1 MCVPVQRLY
10 LKEGQRYDLGA
21 GTYVSAGTFF
31 AAIWSLPADRAVALR
46 VAGVLFAA
54 LLIVFAVRVL
64 ALTFGRPA
72 DFTLVSFGQ
81 LWATPAL
88 IDYELQTVTKA
99 SGVPLEPIAFH
110 PLILASAASAAAA
123 VLGYAIYRTSLP
135 DRLVALTEAPNQ
147 YRLLF
152 GSPGWLALRL
162 ELMALTSFFFAGVLL
177 RLTINDLSP
186 ATFGTEGIWCVL
198 AAAAAARSA
207 GPFLL
212 AGPLATTVVRFLIKS
227 IVPSRFSSMAVYG
240 ALVLVLVLVISR
252 SKEASRDAI
261 A

>member
-1 MCVPVQRLY
+1 MLSALDGYAVLLLVPLMCVPVQRLY

-99 SGVPLEPIAFH
+99 SLDFH
-110 PLILASAASAAAA
+110 
-123 VLGYAIYRTSLP
+123 GQ
-135 DRLVALTEAPNQ
+135 E
-147 YRLLF
+147 
-152 GSPGWLALRL
+152 
-162 ELMALTSFFFAGVLL
+162 FA
-177 RLTINDLSP
+177 
-186 ATFGTEGIWCVL
+186 
-198 AAAAAARSA
+198 
-207 GPFLL
+207 
-212 AGPLATTVVRFLIKS
+212 
-227 IVPSRFSSMAVYG
+227 
-240 ALVLVLVLVISR
+240 
-252 SKEASRDAI
+252 
-261 A
+261 